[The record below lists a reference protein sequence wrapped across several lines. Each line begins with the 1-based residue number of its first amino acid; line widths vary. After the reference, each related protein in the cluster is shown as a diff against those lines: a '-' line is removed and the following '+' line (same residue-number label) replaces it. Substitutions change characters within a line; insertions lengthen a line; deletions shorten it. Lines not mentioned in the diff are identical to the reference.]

1 MELKKVIYKV
11 SLKMTI
17 GSVNIR
23 VNDISFDSRVVK
35 KNNIFVALKGSID
48 NGFKYIDKAILNGAN
63 SIICEEV
70 PEVIDKNITYLIVQN
85 SKKL

>member
-1 MELKKVIYKV
+1 MMELKKVIYKV

-23 VNDISFDSRVVK
+23 VNDISFDSREVK

-48 NGFKYIDKAILNGAN
+48 NGFKYID
-63 SIICEEV
+63 
-70 PEVIDKNITYLIVQN
+70 
-85 SKKL
+85 